1 MKRWNEHE
9 FSPHEQGTPYV
20 VDEPE
25 VLDSMHPL
33 RQHINGALGR
43 NPGRWVLVYAG
54 GSSSLGREKLEG
66 VVTRVTRADLE
77 EHDQGV
83 VYHRTYIRIY
93 AHDGSNADPLELAKQ
108 ASSLPKP
115 SFDMP
120 LDMWIQR
127 IKLPKIDMTDNGF
140 NWTQEELDDATRLA
154 MSALRQHVTLT
165 NMMRRIETARKR
177 LTKCS

>member
-1 MKRWNEHE
+1 MKHWNEHE
-9 FSPHEQGTPYV
+9 FSPHETGTSYV

-25 VLDSMHPL
+25 ILDSTHPL
-33 RQHINGALGR
+33 RQHISGAVRR
-43 NPGRWVLVYAG
+43 NPGRWVLVYSG
-54 GSSSLGREKLEG
+54 ETPSLGREKFEG
-66 VVTRVTRADLE
+66 VFTHVTSAYLE
-77 EHDQGV
+77 ERIQGV

-93 AHDGSNADPLELAKQ
+93 AHDGSNADPLELAEQ
-108 ASSLPKP
+108 AGSLPKP

-154 MSALRQHVTLT
+154 MSALRQRMTLA
-165 NMMRRIETARKR
+165 NMMRRMDAARKR